1 MLAGTSIETAYRRL
15 IASRLLEPLRRAGVT
30 PDQLTVA
37 GLLLSVLA
45 GAAAPWAPIAAG
57 LVLLA
62 AGLLDTL
69 DGSLARV
76 TNQAS
81 RAGAFLDSTLDRW
94 AEFCVLFGCW
104 ARLARLDLA
113 VWGGALVLLAVQG
126 SLMVSYARARA
137 EGLGHN
143 LRGGIFERAER
154 LLLVALG
161 LLLTPWERLVGLA
174 PGGMLLWTL
183 AILAAGANLTAADRI
198 LRGRRT
204 LSREQK

>member
-1 MLAGTSIETAYRRL
+1 
-15 IASRLLEPLRRAGVT
+15 
-30 PDQLTVA
+30 
-37 GLLLSVLA
+37 
-45 GAAAPWAPIAAG
+45 
-57 LVLLA
+57 
-62 AGLLDTL
+62 
-69 DGSLARV
+69 
-76 TNQAS
+76 
-81 RAGAFLDSTLDRW
+81 
-94 AEFCVLFGCW
+94 
-104 ARLARLDLA
+104 
-113 VWGGALVLLAVQG
+113 
-126 SLMVSYARARA
+126 MVSYARARA